1 MTIRKGSYVR
11 IKNLREADKDIAPYI
26 DERMYEFIGKEFEVS
41 NVSFNQ
47 EIGKDYMSLKGNRF
61 YWVADWIDVLPEAF
75 KYEWL
80 VRLDKELGV

>member
-41 NVSFNQ
+41 YVSFNQ

-61 YWVADWIDVLPEAF
+61 YWVTDWLDVLPEAF
-75 KYEWL
+75 KYESL
-80 VRLDKELGV
+80 VRLDKEHRV